1 MKKKPKQPVIPRPCQ
16 VCKVMFKPR
25 DNHPKHKYC
34 SRECMAQA
42 YKTIAE
48 KICPQCNKTFLPKR
62 AGKRNQIYCSI
73 ECSTKANGLNRRT
86 LKTVRTPR
94 GYLAI
99 YIPEHPMANKH
110 GMILQHRMTM
120 AEHLRRCL
128 LPNEVVHHKNSI
140 KDDNRIE

>member
-62 AGKRNQIYCSI
+62 AGKRNQIYFDRMFNES
-73 ECSTKANGLNRRT
+73 EWTQQKNTKDCENSKRISSDLHTRT
-86 LKTVRTPR
+86 SDGKQTWNDFAT
-94 GYLAI
+94 
-99 YIPEHPMANKH
+99 
-110 GMILQHRMTM
+110 
-120 AEHLRRCL
+120 
-128 LPNEVVHHKNSI
+128 S
-140 KDDNRIE
+140 DDNGRALEKVSVTKRSSSSQKLNKRR